1 MTTRLWLPTLALLAL
16 SAGCGGASGGSD
28 QPAATDPPRPTLPAA
43 SDFVAVVDNPW
54 MPWRPGTKWHFV
66 GKTAD
71 GTERTVVTV
80 THRTHMVLGVPTT
93 VVHDVVHVD
102 GRLLE
107 DTYDWYAQDKHG
119 NVWYFGEDTKEYD
132 GSKVDSSGSW
142 RAGVDGARAGIAME
156 GDPHVG
162 DRYFQEWYPGEAMD
176 QGKVLATDAS
186 TSVPYGHLTGLLKT
200 KDFTRLEPKG
210 DEHKYYKR
218 GVGVVREVSL
228 YEKDDTK
235 LVSMH
240 RH

>member
-1 MTTRLWLPTLALLAL
+1 
-16 SAGCGGASGGSD
+16 
-28 QPAATDPPRPTLPAA
+28 
-43 SDFVAVVDNPW
+43 
-54 MPWRPGTKWHFV
+54 
-66 GKTAD
+66 
-71 GTERTVVTV
+71 
-80 THRTHMVLGVPTT
+80 VLGVRTT

-102 GRLLE
+102 GQLLE

-132 GSKVDSSGSW
+132 GSEVDTSGSW
-142 RAGVDGARAGIAME
+142 QAGVDGARAGIAME
-156 GDPHVG
+156 GHPTVG

-218 GVGVVREVSL
+218 GVGVVREISL
-228 YEKDDTK
+228 FEKDDTK
-235 LVSMH
+235 LVSMA
-240 RH
+240 RP